1 MDYNLT
7 EEQLA
12 LIIWFGEQIYSRR
25 LSPVFRIRFS
35 TNPAIKGPYIDGQI
49 VKTDYK
55 GNYHPSIHPT
65 IARDA
70 LVTLGEERLLFYT
83 ISQRSSPS
91 STNKTIIYKCRFL
104 ERASEIIGTENEP
117 VIHPDPPLTPE
128 RITMVRL
135 DQGVFRQL
143 LTSYFSREELKNLCF
158 DVGLDYDSL
167 PGGLSKGA
175 TSREILSYAT
185 RSGLILSLIV
195 TAYNAR
201 PNSNWSNILISG

>member
-7 EEQLA
+7 EDQLA
-12 LIIWFGEQIYSRR
+12 LIIWFGEQIFSGK

-49 VKTDYK
+49 IKTDYK
-55 GNYHPSIHPT
+55 GNYHPSMHPT
-65 IARDA
+65 ITRDA
-70 LVTLGEERLLFYT
+70 LVTLGEERLIFYT

-91 STNKTIIYKCRFL
+91 STNQTVIYKCRFL
-104 ERASEIIGTENEP
+104 ERASEIIGTEDEP
-117 VIHPDPPLTPE
+117 VAHPDPPLTPE
-128 RITMVRL
+128 RITMIRL

-167 PGGLSKGA
+167 PDGLSRGA
-175 TSREILSYAT
+175 ASREIISYAT

-201 PNSNWSNILISG
+201 PNINWSNILISR